1 MAGGGAKSCWGAC
14 SQAALLG
21 LLLALSACGGSQ
33 PTYTGVHVSNYNPPG
48 PPQDPWGPYIREASQ
63 RFSVPDRWIRAVM
76 RQESGGHEYLHG
88 QLVTSDA
95 GAAGLMQIMP
105 ATYEELRERYS
116 LGGDPYDPHDNILA
130 GTGYISELY
139 ASYGAPGFLAA
150 YNAGPHRV
158 DDFLAGRG
166 ALPNETVNYLASIA
180 PNLGNDRPM
189 SGPLA
194 AYAGSGGP
202 VEVAAAEAVPR
213 SYVPAPRPGCWQDPD
228 AAYDPDAPCR
238 APPVR
243 EASGAVEQGGFAPV
257 MATPVAAVQRIDRP
271 VSSAGC
277 WHDPDAAYDPD
288 APCQTPPAPARQ
300 APAPLT
306 QERLWASTSEPYAM
320 PPRSAASAPK
330 PGCWHDPDA
339 AYSPNAP
346 CLARPLPSTQALAT
360 PDRQALAT
368 PERLW
373 GKTRS
378 RVLPSPRMAMRGG
391 WAIQVGAY
399 ADPDLARRVAES
411 DRTLAPEQLGSA
423 TALLGKTAPFG
434 NRVLYRARLAGLNW
448 ESALAACS
456 KLTAQRQVC
465 EAVPPGH

>member
-1 MAGGGAKSCWGAC
+1 VAGWRAGSWRAC

-21 LLLALSACGGSQ
+21 LLLVLSACGGGPQSG
-33 PTYTGVHVSNYNPPG
+33 YNGGHASNYNPPG
-48 PPQDPWGPYIREASQ
+48 PPEDPWGPYIREAAQ
-63 RFSVPDRWIRAVM
+63 RFSVPERWIRAVM
-76 RQESGGHEYLHG
+76 RQESGGHEFLHG

-139 ASYGAPGFLAA
+139 ASYGAPAFLAA

-158 DDFLAGRG
+158 DDYLAGRG

-180 PNLGNDRPM
+180 PNLGHDRPM

-194 AYAGSGGP
+194 AYAGTGGP
-202 VEVAAAEAVPR
+202 VEVAAAGAVPR
-213 SYVPAPRPGCWQDPD
+213 SYAPPPRPGCWQDPD

-238 APPVR
+238 APPLR
-243 EASGAVEQGGFAPV
+243 EASGLVEQGGFTPV
-257 MATPVAAVQRIDRP
+257 TATPVAAVQRLSPRP
-271 VSSAGC
+271 LPANC

-288 APCQTPPAPARQ
+288 APCRTPPA
-300 APAPLT
+300 APAPQTAAPPTPSSALVS
-306 QERLWASTSEPYAM
+306 ASGPN
-320 PPRSAASAPK
+320 
-330 PGCWHDPDA
+330 CWHDPDA
-339 AYSPNAP
+339 AYSPHPACQTRPAP
-346 CLARPLPSTQALAT
+346 SRAVAGAAPARTWGQSGAHGLPIQRA
-360 PDRQALAT
+360 
-368 PERLW
+368 
-373 GKTRS
+373 
-378 RVLPSPRMAMRGG
+378 VLRGG

-411 DRTLAPEQLGSA
+411 ARTLAPAQLGGA

-434 NRVLYRARLAGLNW
+434 NKVLYRARLAGLNW
-448 ESALAACS
+448 ESALSACS